1 MRRRSTTARFPVT
14 RSRRQSGSR
23 HSLPFTFEV
32 SWMTRSIAGGV
43 RLDGALVLAT
53 VCLYAV
59 SPAAASPAPP
69 ADRIPASPVTLV
81 VRVYDGV
88 GLATRD
94 LNEAT
99 RVASDILRAGRV
111 DVRWKSCPRTA
122 AGPDR
127 SDCRRPLASN
137 EAVLRLIPA
146 ATSMTR
152 EPASLGFTLLDA
164 GGRRAVLSTV
174 FMDRVADV
182 ARRARVDEPQLT
194 GRAMAHELG
203 HLLLGTSG
211 HAPAGLMRAF
221 WSDDTL
227 RSRTDTDWQLLP
239 AEVEAI
245 RAGQQPSA
253 ETFDAVGGS

>member
-1 MRRRSTTARFPVT
+1 
-14 RSRRQSGSR
+14 
-23 HSLPFTFEV
+23 
-32 SWMTRSIAGGV
+32 MTRSIVGGV

-53 VCLYAV
+53 LCLYGVA
-59 SPAAASPAPP
+59 PDAAAT
-69 ADRIPASPVTLV
+69 PASAARVPVLPVTLV

-88 GLATRD
+88 GLASRD

-99 RVASDILRAGRV
+99 RVASDILRAGGV
-111 DVRWKSCPRTA
+111 DVRWKDCPRTA

-152 EPASLGFTLLDA
+152 EPAALGFTLLDA

-221 WSDDTL
+221 WSDETL
-227 RSRTDTDWQLLP
+227 RSRTDTDWRLLP
-239 AEVEAI
+239 AEVDAI
-245 RAGQQPSA
+245 RAGQRPPA
-253 ETFDAVGGS
+253 DAFDAVGGS

>member
-1 MRRRSTTARFPVT
+1 
-14 RSRRQSGSR
+14 
-23 HSLPFTFEV
+23 
-32 SWMTRSIAGGV
+32 MTRSIVGGV
-43 RLDGALVLAT
+43 RLDEALVLAT
-53 VCLYAV
+53 LCLYGVA
-59 SPAAASPAPP
+59 PATAATPAS
-69 ADRIPASPVTLV
+69 AGRLPASPVTLV
-81 VRVYDGV
+81 VRVYDGA
-88 GLATRD
+88 GLASRD

-99 RVASDILRAGRV
+99 RVATDILRAGGV

-127 SDCRRPLASN
+127 SDCRRPLTAN

-146 ATSMTR
+146 ARSMTR
-152 EPASLGFTLLDA
+152 EPAALGFTLLDA

-211 HAPAGLMRAF
+211 HAPTGLMRAF

-227 RSRTDTDWQLLP
+227 RSRTDTDWRLLP
-239 AEVEAI
+239 AEVDAI
-245 RAGQQPSA
+245 REYQRPAA
-253 ETFDAVGGS
+253 DTFDAIGGS

>member
-1 MRRRSTTARFPVT
+1 
-14 RSRRQSGSR
+14 
-23 HSLPFTFEV
+23 
-32 SWMTRSIAGGV
+32 MTRSIVGDV

-53 VCLYAV
+53 LCLYGVA
-59 SPAAASPAPP
+59 PAAAAT
-69 ADRIPASPVTLV
+69 PASAGRVSSWPVTLV

-88 GLATRD
+88 GLALRD

-99 RVASDILRAGRV
+99 RVATDILRAGGV

-127 SDCRRPLASN
+127 SDCRSPLAAN

-146 ATSMTR
+146 SESMTR
-152 EPASLGFTLLDA
+152 EPAALGFTLLDA

-211 HAPAGLMRAF
+211 HAQTGLMRAF

-227 RSRTDTDWQLLP
+227 RSRTATDWRLLP
-239 AEVEAI
+239 AEMDAI
-245 RAGQQPSA
+245 REYQRPGTD
-253 ETFDAVGGS
+253 TFDAIGGS

>member
-1 MRRRSTTARFPVT
+1 M
-14 RSRRQSGSR
+14 
-23 HSLPFTFEV
+23 TFEV
-32 SWMTRSIAGGV
+32 SWMTRSIVGGG
-43 RLDGALVLAT
+43 RLDAAFVLAT
-53 VCLYAV
+53 LCLYGV
-59 SPAAASPAPP
+59 MPASASTPAS
-69 ADRIPASPVTLV
+69 AGRIPATTVTLV

-88 GLATRD
+88 GLASRD

-99 RVASDILRAGRV
+99 RVATDILRAGGV
-111 DVRWKSCPRTA
+111 DVRWKNCPRTA

-127 SDCRRPLASN
+127 SGCRRPLAAN

-146 ATSMTR
+146 ATVMTR
-152 EPASLGFTLLDA
+152 EPASLGFTLLDT

-174 FMDRVADV
+174 FMDRVAGV

-227 RSRTDTDWQLLP
+227 RSRTDSDWRLLP
-239 AEVEAI
+239 AEVDAI
-245 RAGQQPSA
+245 HGGQRPPA
-253 ETFDAVGGS
+253 ETFDTIGGS

>member
-1 MRRRSTTARFPVT
+1 
-14 RSRRQSGSR
+14 
-23 HSLPFTFEV
+23 
-32 SWMTRSIAGGV
+32 MTRSIVGGV
-43 RLDGALVLAT
+43 CLDGALVLAT
-53 VCLYAV
+53 LCLYGVA
-59 SPAAASPAPP
+59 PAAAAAPAL
-69 ADRIPASPVTLV
+69 AGRIPASPVTLV

-88 GLATRD
+88 GLASRD

-99 RVASDILRAGRV
+99 RVASDILRAGGV
-111 DVRWKSCPRTA
+111 DVRWKNCPRTA

-152 EPASLGFTLLDA
+152 EPAALGFTLLDV

-227 RSRTDTDWQLLP
+227 RSRTDTDWRLLP
-239 AEVEAI
+239 AEVDAI
-245 RAGQQPSA
+245 RAGQRPAA
-253 ETFDAVGGS
+253 EAFDAIGGS